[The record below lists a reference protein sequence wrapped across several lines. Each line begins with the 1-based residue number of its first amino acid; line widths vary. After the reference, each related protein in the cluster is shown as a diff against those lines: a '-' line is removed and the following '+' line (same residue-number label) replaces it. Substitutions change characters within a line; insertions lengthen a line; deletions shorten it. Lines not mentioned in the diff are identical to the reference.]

1 MDNVQENSS
10 LAILHFAYLASCAD
24 GTFSIEELHQVFA
37 ESQLVQK
44 VTDSLLSLEGGSKKF
59 LEEQRLEIEK
69 YLGSLSASQDISNI
83 DKEFEEAANKIT
95 AFSIQPFAIAIAIT
109 VASADGLH
117 ITEKEAIY
125 KQAETWG
132 CAEEDIEIFLKQINN
147 I

>member
-1 MDNVQENSS
+1 MVCLKNF
-10 LAILHFAYLASCAD
+10 IIPFH
-24 GTFSIEELHQVFA
+24 I
-37 ESQLVQK
+37 
-44 VTDSLLSLEGGSKKF
+44 
-59 LEEQRLEIEK
+59 
-69 YLGSLSASQDISNI
+69 
-83 DKEFEEAANKIT
+83 
-95 AFSIQPFAIAIAIT
+95 SIQPFAIAIAIT